1 MSRTVLLAAVAALLC
16 GCHSLRDVTAH
27 KIGCPPHDV
36 VISEQTTGIHNT
48 TWLATCHDKQYECTG
63 VWSGDE
69 PANVECTPA
78 S

>member
-1 MSRTVLLAAVAALLC
+1 MRRLVLLAAVACVLC
-16 GCHSLRDVTAH
+16 GCHSVQELTGRR
-27 KIGCPPHDV
+27 IGCPAHDV
-36 VISEQTTGIHNT
+36 VISEKTTTMTNT
-48 TWLATCHDKQYECTG
+48 TWVATCHGRQYECTG